1 MKLYHGTQV
10 QNIEQLKP
18 FATRGN
24 AISKPV
30 ICFTPNYCI
39 ALLYIWNRSY
49 KWITFSENENGKVVF
64 TEHYENMLY
73 DFYNKE
79 SGSIY
84 ECDGDNPD
92 ITPTHMKGVYTSEVP
107 IPVEKEMKVYNVYDE
122 ILKQEFLGNI
132 IIRRYEQLSDDDK
145 KEIFKLTVRA
155 IHMQKLLIPSEHIP
169 KQEQTIFV
177 QKHFPQAWETAS
189 RMTKTEVEQM
199 ISEWRAS
206 LKIDK

>member
-73 DFYNKE
+73 DFYNNV

-84 ECDGDNPD
+84 ECDGSNPD
-92 ITPTHMKGVYTSEVP
+92 ISPTHMKGVYVSESP
-107 IPVEKEMKVYNVYDE
+107 IKVEKETVIANAYDE
-122 ILKQEFLGNI
+122 ILKQESLGNI
-132 IIRRYEQLSDDDK
+132 IVQRYDKLSDNEK
-145 KEIFKLTVRA
+145 SRISKSTVQA
-155 IHMQKLLIPSEHIP
+155 IHMQKLLIPSDHIP
-169 KQEQTIFV
+169 KVEQADFV
-177 QKHFPQAWETAS
+177 RSHFPAEWDIAS
-189 RMTKTEVEQM
+189 NMTKQEINAM
-199 ISEWRAS
+199 INEWRAS
-206 LKIDK
+206 LQK